1 MFATEDK
8 LVDFFL
14 QQKNDQDFLIF
25 SLVVNFRLIFILSLG
40 IGSVIKQSVPEDMD
54 MDDDLDDPN
63 EVNTLL

>member
-1 MFATEDK
+1 MPF
-8 LVDFFL
+8 
-14 QQKNDQDFLIF
+14 FLIF